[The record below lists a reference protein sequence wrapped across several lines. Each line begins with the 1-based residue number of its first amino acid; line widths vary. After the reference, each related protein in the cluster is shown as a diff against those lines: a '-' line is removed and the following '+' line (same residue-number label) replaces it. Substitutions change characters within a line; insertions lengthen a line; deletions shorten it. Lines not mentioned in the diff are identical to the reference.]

1 MSIAF
6 ILKGYPRLSETFI
19 AQEILGLEQASLDQ
33 SGLDINIYSL
43 RHPTDNKTHQITN
56 EIKANVNYLP
66 EYLFHQPWLLFKSWL
81 KSRNMA
87 GYAKAFAIFK
97 ADFKRDHSINRIR
110 RFGQACILASQLPKN
125 TTRIHFHFLHTPA
138 SVARYAAIMRNL
150 PLSGSAHAK
159 DIWTSPDWELKE
171 KLDDL
176 DWLVTCTNH
185 GAEYLRNLCKDPN
198 KIILA
203 YHGLDLNRFP
213 VNNKIYSTSDGRNI
227 NAPVKIISVGRAV
240 EKKGYDDLL
249 LALSNLPK
257 DLNWQFCHIGGG
269 ELSDKI
275 KQQAKDLGII
285 DKMDFLGAVPQT
297 IVLDYLKKSDLFI
310 LASKI
315 AKDGDM
321 DGLPNVLMEAQS
333 QGLCVISTDVSAIAE
348 LIDHGKTGY
357 LVPPNDHASLNKAI
371 FTLITDNSMRQRL
384 AVAGAKKTRLEF
396 DAKPLLTKLAKL
408 FHDKNH

>member
-19 AQEILGLEQASLDQ
+19 AQEILGLEQ

-43 RHPTDNKTHQITN
+43 RRPTDKKFHPITD
-56 EIKANVNYLP
+56 EIKASVNYLP
-66 EYLFHQPWLLFKSWL
+66 EYLFYHPWLLFRSWL
-81 KSRNMA
+81 KSRNMT

-97 ADFKRDHSINRIR
+97 ADYKRDNSINRIR
-110 RFGQACILASQLPKN
+110 RFGQACILASQLPQN
-125 TTRIHFHFLHTPA
+125 TRRIHFHFLHTPA

-171 KLDDL
+171 KLNDL

-185 GAEYLRNLCKDPN
+185 GTKYLRNLCENPN

-213 VNNKIYSTSDGRNI
+213 VNDKIYSTRDGRNI
-227 NAPVKIISVGRAV
+227 NAPVKILSVGRAV

-249 LALSNLPK
+249 LAFSNLPK
-257 DLNWQFCHIGGG
+257 DLNWQFYHIGGG
-269 ELSDKI
+269 ELSTKI
-275 KQQAKDLGII
+275 KQQAEDLEII
-285 DKMDFLGAVPQT
+285 NKITFLGAMPQT
-297 IVLDYLKKSDLFI
+297 AVLDYLKKSDLFI

-333 QGLCVISTDVSAIAE
+333 QGLCVLSTDVSAIAE
-348 LIDHGKTGY
+348 LIEHGKTGY
-357 LVPPNDHASLNKAI
+357 LVPPNNHTALNKAMEM
-371 FTLITDNSMRQRL
+371 LITDSSLRQRL
-384 AVAGAKKTRLEF
+384 AIAGAKKTRLEF

-408 FHDKNH
+408 FNDKNH